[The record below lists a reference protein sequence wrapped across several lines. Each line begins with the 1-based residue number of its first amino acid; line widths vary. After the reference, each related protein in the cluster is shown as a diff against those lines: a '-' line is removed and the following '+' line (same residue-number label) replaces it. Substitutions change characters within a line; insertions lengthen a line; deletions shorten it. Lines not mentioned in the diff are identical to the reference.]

1 VSFKAFEN
9 IAASKATGANQNV
22 KRITNLQALNVDT
35 SWYFRYRS
43 TKNPDLGAQFPQ
55 LLDIKKQPAIPISDA
70 DTDPTALVHL
80 IQSLPITDPK
90 ARRMQAIANTAGLH
104 FAYIEQGGSSLYP
117 VLALKA
123 TSLDVLRI
131 LLSIGGVEINHFS
144 LWHDKGGNAI
154 AQPLAGPDGLTDP
167 ETGLTFPDFNNP
179 ANQHNPNL
187 SAADRAAGSQI
198 FQTNLIL
205 PEPTEFLNRDLPPVS
220 IVRPTSTR
228 NGGAVATVQ
237 SFIADNLF
245 LGQKDQRFFETLL
258 GLATAADNAHR
269 DLDN

>member
-1 VSFKAFEN
+1 
-9 IAASKATGANQNV
+9 
-22 KRITNLQALNVDT
+22 
-35 SWYFRYRS
+35 
-43 TKNPDLGAQFPQ
+43 
-55 LLDIKKQPAIPISDA
+55 
-70 DTDPTALVHL
+70 
-80 IQSLPITDPK
+80 
-90 ARRMQAIANTAGLH
+90 
-104 FAYIEQGGSSLYP
+104 
-117 VLALKA
+117 
-123 TSLDVLRI
+123 
-131 LLSIGGVEINHFS
+131 
-144 LWHDKGGNAI
+144 
-154 AQPLAGPDGLTDP
+154 LAGPDGLTDP
-167 ETGLTFPDFNNP
+167 ETGLTFPNFNNP